1 MTAPILFRRIF
12 TGIYLLITTVFVAT
26 VAYAATAGAFADQT
40 NDTETLKAENCHN
53 EMRNLQSLLV
63 QHAHR
68 SLTPSQLDRLAVWSN
83 ESSAW
88 LKRLSQLKAVCTKK
102 EDIRHLKALGHLHQA
117 YANSV
122 LGFDARARRAI
133 STLKSADEKSQD

>member
-26 VAYAATAGAFADQT
+26 VAYAATTGAFADQI
-40 NDTETLKAENCHN
+40 NGNETLEAENCDG
-53 EMRNLQSLLV
+53 ELRNMQSLLV
-63 QHAHR
+63 EHAHQ
-68 SLTPSQLDRLAVWSN
+68 SLTPSQPDRLTVWN
-83 ESSAW
+83 NHSSAW
-88 LKRLSQLKAVCTKK
+88 LKRLGQLRAACTNKT
-102 EDIRHLKALGHLHQA
+102 DIRHLKALGHLHQA

-133 STLKSADEKSQD
+133 STLESTNEKQKD